1 MKEAQVKQE
10 VKRIL
15 DEAGAY
21 WYMVVPTGYGRR
33 GVPDF
38 LVCHKGR
45 FLAVETKR
53 ENIRTPSPH
62 QAREMRSIEAAGG
75 STLLINAENLEELK
89 EWLDRGA

>member
-38 LVCHKGR
+38 LVCHRGK

-53 ENIRTPSPH
+53 ENISEPSPH
-62 QAREMRSIEAAGG
+62 QAREMRSIEAAKG
-75 STLLINAENLEELK
+75 STLLINAENLHELE
-89 EWLDRGA
+89 EWLR

>member
-1 MKEAQVKQE
+1 MKEAEVKQR
-10 VKRIL
+10 VKRVL

-38 LVCHKGR
+38 LVCHRGR

-53 ENIRTPSPH
+53 GNTSAPSPH
-62 QAREMRSIEAAGG
+62 QAREMQSIEAARGAA
-75 STLLINAENLEELK
+75 LLINAENLHELE
-89 EWLDRGA
+89 EWLNGV

>member
-1 MKEAQVKQE
+1 MKEAEVKQR
-10 VKRIL
+10 VKKLL

-53 ENIRTPSPH
+53 GSISDPSPH
-62 QAREMRSIEAAGG
+62 QAREMKSIGAAGG
-75 STLLINAENLEELK
+75 HALLINADNLNELEE
-89 EWLDRGA
+89 WLHGG

>member
-1 MKEAQVKQE
+1 MKEAEVKQR

-38 LVCHKGR
+38 FVCHRGKV
-45 FLAVETKR
+45 LAVETKR
-53 ENIRTPSPH
+53 ENIREPSPH
-62 QAREMRSIEAAGG
+62 QAREMRSIKAARGA
-75 STLLINAENLEELK
+75 TLLINAGNLHELEE
-89 EWLDRGA
+89 WLR

>member
-1 MKEAQVKQE
+1 MKEAEVKQR

-38 LVCHKGR
+38 LVCHRGK

-53 ENIRTPSPH
+53 ENISTPSPH
-62 QAREMRSIEAAGG
+62 QAREMRSIKAAQGE
-75 STLLINAENLEELK
+75 TLLINAENLEELR
-89 EWLDRGA
+89 EWLR